1 MVEPYISTTAYKV
14 NIFMN
19 SEHESENEIDDRTFN
34 TYIEMQKEVSKRE
47 FSLYEQVD
55 KYLFTLSS
63 AGLGFSIAF
72 IKGVINLSTSSSNW
86 VLFSSWFC
94 FMIAIVLN
102 LVSYSPAKKA
112 LRFQRERIVRY
123 YLGGDTSVLGEI
135 NIFSVYVDR
144 LRFFFS
150 FTLYFSLD
158 TNFGIYYIEPKQ
170 FY

>member
-1 MVEPYISTTAYKV
+1 
-14 NIFMN
+14 MN
-19 SEHESENEIDDRTFN
+19 SEHESEHEHEIDDRTFN

-72 IKGVINLSTSSSNW
+72 IKGIINLSTSSNNW

-94 FMIAIVLN
+94 FMTAIVLN

-112 LRFQRERIVRY
+112 LRFQRERIVKY
-123 YLGGDTSVLGEI
+123 YLLGDTSVLGEK
-135 NIFSVYVDR
+135 NIFSVRVDR
-144 LRFFFS
+144 LRFFS
-150 FTLYFSLD
+150 VTLYIAALILTSLFIILNQD
-158 TNFGIYYIEPKQ
+158 NFINQ
-170 FY
+170 VN